1 MTKSKYDCSHVIEV
15 DEEPRHHLVI
25 ANEFVRA
32 FAVEIAPHDRTL
44 CHHHPNDYL
53 LYIASDAEIVSAAR
67 GEDPKQLNYRDGECE
82 LSSAGL
88 MHVVENLGDN
98 PFRNIVVELLPRAGE
113 LRRGLQPSV
122 TDGDAQIGQILE
134 ERPGAILSVAMQPGS
149 AIGIS
154 GPAVLASPYDDKLMV
169 KELDEF
175 DIPLGEFKK
184 LMWVCAPRKVVV
196 RNSGQARAHLVVF
209 QVGPDTTR

>member
-1 MTKSKYDCSHVIEV
+1 MTKPKYDCSQVIEI

-53 LYIASDAEIVSAAR
+53 LYVASDAEIVSAAR
-67 GEDPKQLNYRDGECE
+67 GEDPKRLNYRDGECE
-82 LSSAGL
+82 LASAGL

-98 PFRNIVVELLPRAGE
+98 PFRNVVVELLPRAGE

-122 TDGDAQIGQILE
+122 TDGDAQIGHILE
-134 ERPGAILSVAMQPGS
+134 EQPGAIFSVAMLPGS
-149 AIGIS
+149 EIGIS
-154 GPAVLASPYDDKLMV
+154 GPAVLASPYDDKLML
-169 KELDEF
+169 KELDDF
-175 DIPLGEFKK
+175 DVLLDSFRK
-184 LMWVCAPRKVVV
+184 LMWVCAPRQVAI
-196 RNSGQARAHLVVF
+196 RNSEPVRARLVVF
-209 QVGPDTTR
+209 QLGLETAR

>member
-1 MTKSKYDCSHVIEV
+1 MTKPRYDCSHVVEI
-15 DEEPRHHLVI
+15 DEEPRHHLVL

-32 FAVEIAPHDRTL
+32 FAVEIAPHDHTL

-67 GEDPKQLNYRDGECE
+67 GEDPKRLNYRDGECE
-82 LSSAGL
+82 LASAGL
-88 MHVVENLGDN
+88 MHVVENLSDN
-98 PFRNIVVELLPRAGE
+98 PFRNVVVELLPRAAE

-122 TDGDAQIGQILE
+122 TDGDAHIGQILE
-134 ERPGAILSVAMQPGS
+134 ELPGAVFSVAMLPGS
-149 AIGIS
+149 EIGIS

-175 DIPLGEFKK
+175 DIPLDELKK
-184 LMWVCAPRKVVV
+184 LMWVCAPRQVAI
-196 RNSGQARAHLVVF
+196 RNSEQTRGRLIVF
-209 QVGPDTTR
+209 QVGLEATR